1 MFKNKFIRSIM
12 IMSLILVSSVMMGCL
27 DNSDQ
32 ELTTTS
38 GSTQTGAP
46 QTEQILTQGSYR
58 DFKSASEGKNLV
70 LEALVGVDE
79 WSNPIPVL
87 AESWDIS
94 SDGKTYTFHLR
105 KGVEFHDGTQFNAE
119 AARFFIDWQGKNKAY
134 GRYMDRVEIVDDY
147 TLRVYLNEY
156 YYNFLRELG
165 QLISPNAVEPAG
177 DVNGKLV
184 NYIGTGPFKLV
195 DYTKDQ
201 EAVLERNDDYWGE
214 KPKLEKVIWKVV
226 PDPYTQVLA
235 LKAGDLDLIGAS
247 EHHSCLPYIEIA
259 KLQKDPDF
267 EVMLHSYGRYQV
279 IDFNFEREPF
289 DDLRVRKAFNYAI
302 DRELMVRTL
311 FADLTDPVYVLAP
324 PAPDWG
330 PRDIEGYGYD
340 PEMAKQLLAEANWS
354 DTDGDGLLD
363 KDGKTLTCELI
374 VPSGEANADV
384 VAVFVQSELKKI
396 GVQMKV
402 TTMESGAAWDL
413 RKKGE
418 FEMFVHHCCGAA
430 TMACLGVDGKYH
442 SGYTWG
448 NGVYCSDELDKL
460 IEEAFSTLDKAER
473 RRTFDQIWEIL
484 HEEAPSIPLY
494 DITKPV
500 IFRKNVQGFK
510 FGPTIFDMDL
520 SDVEIVGSNTG
531 VAAAPSEQV
540 LTQGSYTDFK
550 RAAEGRILIFETLA
564 GVDEQGNP
572 VPKLAESWDVSSDG
586 KTYTFHLRKG
596 VIFHDKTPFNASV
609 AKFSIEWSGQNKAF
623 GRYIDRTEIVDD
635 YTLKVH
641 LTEYYRPFLLDMAS
655 EFGCKVIS
663 PGAVEPTG
671 DVNGKLVNYIGTGP
685 FKLVEYKKDQEAIL
699 LRNDDYWGE
708 RPKLEK
714 VIWKTVPDPYT
725 QVLALKAGEL
735 DLIGAAEHHS
745 SLPYIEIAK
754 LQNDPD
760 LEVMLHSYGRYQVL
774 RFNCEKE
781 PFSDVKVRTA
791 CNYAIDRELM
801 VRTLFADIPDPAYRI
816 SDPRFKWGPSNI
828 DEKYYQYDPA
838 KAKQLLAEAGWTD
851 TDNDGILDKDGNPF
865 TCDLVVPAGEANADV
880 VAPFVQSE
888 LKKLGIGMNIITLES
903 GAAGKLRDEGKYDLY
918 VHHSGCLP
926 SIAGYIEIGG
936 RYHAGGWSHGYQTD
950 TMDEL
955 IERAWT
961 TPDEDEWRT
970 LCDQI
975 WEILH
980 EESPCIPL
988 YDIKKPV
995 VFRKNIHG
1003 FKFGPTMF
1011 EMDLNDVE
1019 IGSGGV
1025 TPEPDKT

>member
-1 MFKNKFIRSIM
+1 
-12 IMSLILVSSVMMGCL
+12 
-27 DNSDQ
+27 
-32 ELTTTS
+32 
-38 GSTQTGAP
+38 
-46 QTEQILTQGSYR
+46 
-58 DFKSASEGKNLV
+58 
-70 LEALVGVDE
+70 
-79 WSNPIPVL
+79 
-87 AESWDIS
+87 
-94 SDGKTYTFHLR
+94 
-105 KGVEFHDGTQFNAE
+105 
-119 AARFFIDWQGKNKAY
+119 
-134 GRYMDRVEIVDDY
+134 
-147 TLRVYLNEY
+147 
-156 YYNFLRELG
+156 
-165 QLISPNAVEPAG
+165 
-177 DVNGKLV
+177 
-184 NYIGTGPFKLV
+184 
-195 DYTKDQ
+195 
-201 EAVLERNDDYWGE
+201 
-214 KPKLEKVIWKVV
+214 
-226 PDPYTQVLA
+226 
-235 LKAGDLDLIGAS
+235 
-247 EHHSCLPYIEIA
+247 
-259 KLQKDPDF
+259 
-267 EVMLHSYGRYQV
+267 
-279 IDFNFEREPF
+279 
-289 DDLRVRKAFNYAI
+289 VRKAFNYAV

-311 FADLTDPVYVLAP
+311 FADLTDPVYMLAP

-340 PEMAKQLLAEANWS
+340 PEKAKQLLAEAGWS
-354 DTDGDGLLD
+354 DTDGDGLPD
-363 KDGKTLTCELI
+363 KDGKPLTCELI

-418 FEMFVHHCCGAA
+418 FELFVHHCCGTA
-430 TMACLGVDGKYH
+430 TMACLGIGGKYH

-448 NGVYCSDELDKL
+448 SGVYYSDDLDEL
-460 IEEAFSTLDKAER
+460 IEEAFTSLDKAER

-500 IFRKNVQGFK
+500 IFRKNVHGFE

-520 SDVEIVGSNTG
+520 SEVEIVGYDTG
-531 VAAAPSEQV
+531 VAAASSEQV

-550 RAAEGRILIFETLA
+550 QAAEGRILIFETLA

-572 VPKLAESWDVSSDG
+572 VPKLAESWDISPDG

-596 VIFHDKTPFNASV
+596 VTFHDGTPFNASV
-609 AKFSIEWSGQNKAF
+609 AKFSIEWSGKNKAF
-623 GRYIDRTEIVDD
+623 GMYIDRIEIVDD
-635 YTLKVH
+635 HMLKVY

-663 PGAVEPTG
+663 PG
-671 DVNGKLVNYIGTGP
+671 DYIGTGP

-708 RPKLEK
+708 QPKLEK

-745 SLPYIEIAK
+745 SLPYIEIAR
-754 LQNDPD
+754 LQEDPD

-816 SDPRFKWGPSNI
+816 SDARFKWGPANI
-828 DEKYYQYDPA
+828 DEK
-838 KAKQLLAEAGWTD
+838 
-851 TDNDGILDKDGNPF
+851 DKDGNPF

-888 LKKLGIGMNIITLES
+888 LKKLGIGINIITLES

-980 EESPCIPL
+980 EEAPCIPL
-988 YDIKKPV
+988 YDITKPV
-995 VFRKNIHG
+995 VFRKNVHG
-1003 FKFGPTMF
+1003 FEFGPTMF
-1011 EMDLNDVE
+1011 EMDLTDVE
-1019 IGSGGV
+1019 MG
-1025 TPEPDKT
+1025 E